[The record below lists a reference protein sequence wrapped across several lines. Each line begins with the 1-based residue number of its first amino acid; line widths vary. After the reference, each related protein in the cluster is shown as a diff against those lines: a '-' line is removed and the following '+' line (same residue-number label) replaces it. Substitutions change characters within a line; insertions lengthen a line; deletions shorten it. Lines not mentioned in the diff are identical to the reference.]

1 MPNLHLVR
9 RRANTPRKSVYDKHM
24 RDQDLDPEQYE
35 VLNDD
40 ELETYLAEDYS
51 KASSFG
57 YGATEHAGA
66 GAGAAGM
73 MLGTGLAMAGTGIGF
88 LPGMGLMAAA
98 AVAGSF
104 GGSAI
109 QGVAE
114 DVVYDDEQ
122 RAELARNRRNAA
134 LANPVSNFVGTQAPM
149 LASFK
154 PSLSQIGKLGSG
166 VKSFAGGGRLLA
178 DPSVKQAYTQAA
190 LGAGIDTAFEGGYQL
205 SKGELDV
212 GRLGA
217 AATIGTL
224 LQKPTF
230 KPKSAD
236 ALIKRGRDLA
246 ASRPK
251 GSRFKPNDPDKIFN
265 IWADPLVH
273 GDTLRA
279 AQTPEYTNMSNEGKF
294 FVGDTGTKVG
304 VVENASTPTP
314 SNLAQAIE
322 FEVTRGAGI
331 LDPISVGPAAREL
344 GGVGGGA
351 GGTRG
356 AGIGF
361 VPLTVDEVAAAQGVT
376 SDVVRKAYGAGDA
389 AVAQATKNQ
398 AEATEA
404 LAKAQKNLEA
414 VETGPKV
421 YSRTLYKDVVPKRKL
436 ASATA
441 AVNKAQKQLDNANK
455 QLANRDMGDSEKRGI
470 TKLFSDANKS
480 TETISDPVTGLPRKV
495 KVIEVPPEASARY
508 LDRNGEPLHDRLD
521 VWEPKGLKVGGEGV
535 KDPVTGELVPDQVF
549 FDPLTNRFH
558 RRIVNK
564 DGVTRTPMVGTVEAR
579 KLRQKFQDHLV
590 GVRKRAAE
598 VRREVES
605 QRRLATG
612 SEKALPPLNEK
623 VLEMLQI
630 LARNHGFNL
639 TKELTRI
646 YSRGKYMAGVAYYN
660 ARNVRVDPRRMTD
673 DTLAHEGF
681 HNWLDDLQ
689 YSTNAKDRKLREDFL
704 KLFEDEPEV
713 SSLRSKVDAAE
724 ALYAKAK
731 SRAASEASSMFV
743 NKQRA
748 AEALDE
754 ADKSFQSYMKL
765 KRQLLEVAEDYRPNV
780 NVPVRLA
787 AVEERAVEGL
797 GLAMVDRLSKR
808 STDELRR
815 NTAKFKVLL
824 RNARLRWKDRF
835 GKSLTPDELKEYML
849 IKYEH
854 DAPFL
859 YNDDLVSGFVTHR
872 LGKRP
877 TEGKALSKWNIDKQQ
892 LMNDVQAGNP
902 VRLGAVSPIS
912 RAGDDPWKDLKFQE
926 EKVRYNS
933 RGEVAATEKEVEE
946 GFSMV
951 KKSLG
956 MPEDAPPPEGSG
968 LGGMLNKV
976 EQDTG
981 QKFQEARG
989 GERPAGDA
997 DAMFAVSRDRA
1008 RHTAETFD
1016 RVETSADQFD
1026 PERTILSGGV
1036 KDRAWYNPMRVL
1048 KAVQYTQAETDQL
1061 LIRPFAG
1068 LQNADITNSTK
1079 KMALYARDAQSRLEL
1094 AANRYTTRFTEPLIM
1109 RMKEINVSDAD
1120 KALLGKFRYLRTLV
1134 KRNYRDLDSDFVRD
1148 YNTEYLKLKST
1159 VESSRKLSDA
1169 NKELDTLYA
1178 QTRTEHIANGPKV
1191 KDGELWRDPKDV
1203 PEGYYEPGMLSRS
1216 ATGILK
1222 NKAHTPEGKALQDK
1236 IVKFWMKQQ
1245 VARPGLEAELRDN
1258 LAEYIAVISNKE
1270 NFVKTTGE
1278 SVDLTTSSR
1287 FNALRKVQGLLMPP
1301 DVVDPDPFMR
1311 AGRYVGRF
1319 AKDMA
1324 WYTQI
1329 EDDHVMRAIRD
1340 LKDQEG
1346 NYTHRPSKAE
1356 TETKTPTLKEI
1367 FGDDVDT
1374 GYGSRAEKTFRNL
1387 DETHAG
1393 FHTDFDVRILSANR
1407 MITSWWLGALSGV
1420 RDTVN
1425 SFKNANIYMRTED
1438 WPLVLKSLKNFSA
1451 AWKESHLAGA
1461 NRDKISSIEHAHDSS
1476 DRLADSMA
1484 TVANFSQKASG
1495 RELFEKGTRAIQFN
1509 LGKLLMRSYVNS
1521 VSDSPHIK
1529 RVLSTM
1535 GRVADVDTSKLRK
1548 NPESLTE
1555 GDLQKLA
1562 TAWVEVN
1569 QGTYGVRGVPSA
1581 MIRGKSSYFLSL
1593 SRWSVEKFNRYLKDV
1608 IMPMKTEGDY
1618 KPFLKATLGSF
1629 VEATVLNELA
1639 NMINAK
1645 ESYEP
1650 STAELLEA
1658 DADYEE
1664 YIYHAMHM
1672 ANLSGYFGLLSGLG
1686 NDLARG
1692 FRTKKGGVED
1702 VSAVTF
1708 PAMEALF
1715 MKHGVFQTL
1724 TSYFFSGEKT
1734 NPKVVM
1740 RVVEDIMTGLN
1751 QSLRITRNQLL
1762 ASSATAKSVD
1772 SALGTTYFK
1781 GRAEEV
1787 AHKKMERNLKVFN
1800 RLHRGEHTAGWFG
1813 NLDRYEKL
1821 PAANFRYSTT
1831 RDDMN
1836 ENVRPFLESAW
1847 KRSLVKGKPDPKK
1860 FKSLLQQG
1868 YRKPQRISPVANDDY
1883 SIREARKFADFIGRV
1898 RGRDAIRDIIGQE
1911 KRDTGLAA
1919 ARKEL
1924 VQRSLPGFL
1933 AEKGYASQQQAQQQE
1948 ALEASIRSAMRNNR
1962 GILPTR

>member
-9 RRANTPRKSVYDKHM
+9 RRANTPRKGVYDKHM

-35 VLNDD
+35 VLDDD
-40 ELETYLAEDYS
+40 ELETYLADDYS
-51 KASSFG
+51 KLSSFG

-73 MLGTGLAMAGTGIGF
+73 MLGTGLAMAGTGIGI
-88 LPGMGLMAAA
+88 LPGLGLMAAA
-98 AVAGSF
+98 GIAGAF

-122 RAELARNRRNAA
+122 QAELARNRRNAA

-154 PSLSQIGKLGSG
+154 PSLTQIGKLGSG
-166 VKSFAGGGRLLA
+166 IKSFAGGGRLLA
-178 DPSVKQAYTQAA
+178 DPSVRQAYTQAA
-190 LGAGIDTAFEGGYQL
+190 LGAGIDTGIEGGFQL
-205 SKGELDV
+205 HKGELDL

-236 ALIKRGRDLA
+236 ALIKRGRDIA
-246 ASRPK
+246 ESRTK
-251 GSRFKPNDPDKIFN
+251 GSWVKPDDPDKIFN
-265 IWADPLVH
+265 IWADPLAH

-279 AQTPEYTNMSNEGKF
+279 AQTPEYTNTSNEGKF
-294 FVGDTGTKVG
+294 FVGDTGTRVG
-304 VVENASTPTP
+304 AVENASSPTP

-331 LDPISVGPAAREL
+331 LDPTSVGPAAREL
-344 GGVGGGA
+344 GTGA
-351 GGTRG
+351 GKGGTRG
-356 AGIGF
+356 AGIGYA
-361 VPLTVDEVAAAQGVT
+361 PLTVDEVAAAQGVT
-376 SDVVRKAYGAGDA
+376 TKVVREAYGARDA
-389 AVAQATKNQ
+389 VVAQATKDQ
-398 AEATEA
+398 AAATKA
-404 LAKAQKNLEA
+404 LDKAQKNLEA
-414 VETGPKV
+414 VEKGPKV
-421 YSRTLYKDVVPKRKL
+421 YSYKQRKDIVPVRKL
-436 ASATA
+436 TTAKA
-441 AVNKAQKQLDNANK
+441 AVTKAQKLLDKANK
-455 QLANRDMGDSEKRGI
+455 QLANNDMGDSEKGAI
-470 TKLFSDANKS
+470 TRLFSGAPKS
-480 TETISDPVTGLPRKV
+480 TETVLDPVTGRPRKV
-495 KVIEVPPEASARY
+495 KVVEIPPEASARY

-521 VWEPKGLKVGGEGV
+521 VWEPAGLKARGEGV

-558 RRIVNK
+558 RRITNK
-564 DGVTRTPMVGTVEAR
+564 DGLTRTPMVGTVEAG
-579 KLRQKFQDHLV
+579 KLRQKFQDHMV
-590 GVRKRAAE
+590 GVRKRAAD
-598 VRREVES
+598 VRREIEH

-612 SEKALPPLNEK
+612 EEKTLPPLNEK
-623 VLEMLQI
+623 ILEMLQI

-646 YSRGKYMAGVAYYN
+646 YSRGKYMAGVAYYD

-704 KLFEDEPEV
+704 KLFEDTPEGTSWKKTSIEHEGPRNFGQPGYRSNLLRRGSKTPAV
-713 SSLRSKVDAAE
+713 SGE
-724 ALYAKAK
+724 
-731 SRAASEASSMFV
+731 E
-743 NKQRA
+743 Q
-748 AEALDE
+748 
-754 ADKSFQSYMKL
+754 
-765 KRQLLEVAEDYRPNV
+765 
-780 NVPVRLA
+780 
-787 AVEERAVEGL
+787 AVESL
-797 GLAMVDRLSKR
+797 GLAMVERLSKR
-808 STDELRR
+808 STDELKR

-824 RNARLRWKDRF
+824 RNARLRWKDKF
-835 GKSLTPDELKEYML
+835 GRSLTADELKEYML

-859 YNDDLVSGFVTHR
+859 YNDDLVNGFVTYR
-872 LGKRP
+872 LGKKP
-877 TEGKALSKWNIDKQQ
+877 TEAEALSKWHADKQQ

-912 RAGDDPWKDLKFQE
+912 RAGDDPWKELKFQE
-926 EKVRYNS
+926 EKLRHNS
-933 RGEVAATEKEVEE
+933 KGEVEATAQEKKE
-946 GFSMV
+946 GFSEIR
-951 KKSLG
+951 KSLG
-956 MPEDAPPPEGSG
+956 MEERGTPPEGPG
-968 LGGMLNKV
+968 LGRTLNKV

-981 QKFQEARG
+981 QKFQEAV

-997 DAMFAVSRDRA
+997 DLMFASSRDRA
-1008 RHTAETFD
+1008 RHAAETYD
-1016 RVETSADQFD
+1016 RVKTPEDQFD

-1036 KDRAWYNPMRVL
+1036 KDRAWYNPMKAL
-1048 KAVQYTQAETDQL
+1048 KVIQFTQAETDQL
-1061 LIRPFAG
+1061 LIRPFTG
-1068 LQNADITNSTK
+1068 LQNADIANSTK
-1079 KMALYARDAQSRLEL
+1079 KMALYARDAQNRLEL
-1094 AANRYTTRFTEPLIM
+1094 AEKRYTTRFIEPLIM
-1109 RMKEINVSDAD
+1109 RMKDINVSDAD
-1120 KALLGKFRYLRTLV
+1120 KALLGRFRYLRTLV
-1134 KRNYRDLDSDFVRD
+1134 KRNYKDLDSDFVRD

-1159 VESSRKLSDA
+1159 VESSRKLADA

-1178 QTRTEHIANGPKV
+1178 QTRAEHIANGPKV
-1191 KDGELWRDPKDV
+1191 KDGDLWRDPKDV

-1216 ATGILK
+1216 ATNILK

-1236 IVKFWMKQQ
+1236 IVSFWMKQQ

-1301 DVVDPDPFMR
+1301 ELVDPDPFMR

-1319 AKDMA
+1319 SKDMS
-1324 WYTQI
+1324 WFTQI

-1346 NYTHRPSKAE
+1346 NYTHRLSKSE

-1393 FHTDFDVRILSANR
+1393 FHTDFDVRILRANR
-1407 MITSWWLGALSGV
+1407 MITSWWLGLLSGV

-1425 SFKNANIYMRTED
+1425 SFKNANMYMQTED
-1438 WPLVLKSLKNFSA
+1438 WPLVLKSLKNLSA

-1461 NRDKISSIEHAHDSS
+1461 NRDKISSIEHAYDSS

-1484 TVANFSQKASG
+1484 TVADFSQKASG

-1535 GRVADVDTSKLRK
+1535 GRMADVDTSKLRK

-1608 IMPMKTEGDY
+1608 ILPMKTEGDY

-1650 STAELLEA
+1650 STAELLES
-1658 DADYEE
+1658 DAGYEE

-1672 ANLSGYFGLLSGLG
+1672 ANLSGYFGVLSGLG
-1686 NDLARG
+1686 NDLTRAFSTRKAG
-1692 FRTKKGGVED
+1692 IED

-1708 PAMEALF
+1708 PAMEALLL
-1715 MKHGVFQTL
+1715 KEGVAQTL
-1724 TSYFFSGEKT
+1724 FSYLTSGEAT

-1751 QSLRITRNQLL
+1751 QSLRISRNQLL

-1781 GRAEEV
+1781 GRAEEF
-1787 AHKKMERNLKVFN
+1787 AHKKMERNLKVYN
-1800 RLHRGEHTAGWFG
+1800 RLYRGEHTAGWFG

-1821 PAANFRYSTT
+1821 PAADFRYSTT

-1847 KRSLVKGKPDPKK
+1847 KRSLVRGKLDPKK
-1860 FKSLLQQG
+1860 FKGLLQQG

-1898 RGRDAIRDIIGQE
+1898 KGKDAIRDIIGQE

-1924 VQRSLPGFL
+1924 IQQSLPGFL
-1933 AEKGYASQQQAQQQE
+1933 AEKGYAAQQQAQQQE
-1948 ALEASIRSAMRNNR
+1948 ALEADIRNAMRNNR
-1962 GILPTR
+1962 GIVPTR

>member
-1 MPNLHLVR
+1 M
-9 RRANTPRKSVYDKHM
+9 YDKHM

-35 VLNDD
+35 VLDDD
-40 ELETYLAEDYS
+40 ELEKYLAEDYS
-51 KASSFG
+51 KAASFG

-66 GAGAAGM
+66 GAGAAGTVIG
-73 MLGTGLAMAGTGIGF
+73 LGAAMAGTGIGF
-88 LPGMGLMAAA
+88 WPGLAIMGVGGVVGAIT
-98 AVAGSF
+98 
-104 GGSAI
+104 GSAV

-122 RAELARNRRNAA
+122 QAELARNRRNAA
-134 LANPVSNFVGTQAPM
+134 IANPVSNFVGTQAPM

-154 PSLSQIGKLGSG
+154 PSLTQIGKLGSG
-166 VKSFAGGGRLLA
+166 VKSFAGGKGLLT
-178 DPSVKQAYTQAA
+178 DPSVRQAYTQSAF
-190 LGAGIDTAFEGGYQL
+190 GAGIDTAVEGGFQL
-205 SKGELDV
+205 HKGELDL

-217 AATIGTL
+217 AATVGAL

-230 KPKSAD
+230 KPKNVD
-236 ALIKRGRDLA
+236 ALVKRGRDLA
-246 ASRPK
+246 ESRPK
-251 GSRFKPNDPDKIFN
+251 GSWFKPNDPDKIFN
-265 IWADPLVH
+265 MWADPLAH

-279 AQTPEYTNMSNEGKF
+279 AQTPEYTNTSNEGKF

-304 VVENASTPTP
+304 VIENASSPTP
-314 SNLAQAIE
+314 SNIAQAIE

-344 GGVGGGA
+344 GGVGGA

-356 AGIGF
+356 AGIGYA
-361 VPLTVDEVAAAQGVT
+361 PLTVEEVAAAQGVT
-376 SDVVRKAYGAGDA
+376 TKVVREAYGARDIA
-389 AVAQATKNQ
+389 IAKATKDQ
-398 AEATEA
+398 EDATKA
-404 LAKAQKNLEA
+404 LAKAQKNLSV
-414 VETGPKV
+414 VENGPK
-421 YSRTLYKDVVPKRKL
+421 VPKRKL
-436 ASATA
+436 SSANTE
-441 AVNKAQKQLDNANK
+441 VKRAQKKLDTANK
-455 QLANRDMGDSEKRGI
+455 QLANKDMGDSEKGAI
-470 TKLFSDANKS
+470 TKLFSDAPKS
-480 TETISDPVTGLPRKV
+480 TETVLNPATGLPRKIKAV
-495 KVIEVPPEASARY
+495 EVPPEASARY

-521 VWEPKGLKVGGEGV
+521 VWEPAGLGAGRQGV

-549 FDPLTNRFH
+549 FDPLSNRFH
-558 RRIVNK
+558 RRVVGD
-564 DGVTRTPMVGTVEAR
+564 DGITRTPMVGTVEAR
-579 KLRQKFQDHLV
+579 KLRQKFADHMT
-590 GVRKRAAE
+590 GVRKRAGD
-598 VRREVES
+598 VRREIEH

-612 SEKALPPLNEK
+612 EEKALPPLNEK
-623 VLEMLQI
+623 ILEMLSR
-630 LARNHGFNL
+630 LALKNGFSL
-639 TKELTRI
+639 TKELNRI
-646 YSRGKYMAGVAYYN
+646 YAGGKHMAGVAYYD

-704 KLFEDEPEV
+704 KLFEDTPEGTNWKKTAIEHEGPRNFGQPGYRSNLLRKGLTRTPAV
-713 SSLRSKVDAAE
+713 SGE
-724 ALYAKAK
+724 
-731 SRAASEASSMFV
+731 E
-743 NKQRA
+743 Q
-748 AEALDE
+748 
-754 ADKSFQSYMKL
+754 
-765 KRQLLEVAEDYRPNV
+765 
-780 NVPVRLA
+780 
-787 AVEERAVEGL
+787 AVESL
-797 GLAMVDRLSKR
+797 GLAMVERLSKR
-808 STDELRR
+808 TPEELKR

-824 RNARLRWKDRF
+824 RNARLRWKDKF
-835 GKSLTPDELKEYML
+835 GRNLTPDELKEYML

-872 LGKRP
+872 LGKKP
-877 TEGKALSKWNIDKQQ
+877 TEGKALSKWHADKQQ

-902 VRLGAVSPIS
+902 VRLDATSPLS

-926 EKVRYNS
+926 EKARYNS
-933 RGEVAATEKEVEE
+933 RGEVVATKKEEEE
-946 GFSMV
+946 GLRLLREFT
-951 KKSLG
+951 G
-956 MPEDAPPPEGSG
+956 RAEDAPPPEGAP
-968 LGGMLNKV
+968 LGRILNKI
-976 EQDTG
+976 EDDTG
-981 QKFQEARG
+981 KFQEAAG

-997 DAMFAVSRDRA
+997 DAMFASSRDRA
-1008 RHTAETFD
+1008 RHTAETSD
-1016 RVETSADQFD
+1016 RVKTPADQFD

-1036 KDRAWYNPMRVL
+1036 KERAWYSPMNAL
-1048 KAVQYTQAETDQL
+1048 KVIQFTQAETDQL
-1061 LIRPFAG
+1061 LIRPFTG

-1079 KMALYARDAQSRLEL
+1079 KMALYARDAQNRLEL
-1094 AANRYTTRFTEPLIM
+1094 TEKRYTTRFIEPLIM
-1109 RMKEINVSDAD
+1109 RMKDINVSNAD
-1120 KALLGKFRYLRTLV
+1120 KALLGRFRYLRLLV
-1134 KRNYRDLDSDFVRD
+1134 KRNYKDLDSDFVRD
-1148 YNTEYLKLKST
+1148 YNAEYQKLKST

-1169 NKELDTLYA
+1169 NKELDTVYA
-1178 QTRTEHIANGPKV
+1178 QTRAEHIANGPKV
-1191 KDGELWRDPKDV
+1191 KDGDLWRDPKDV

-1216 ATGILK
+1216 TTGLLK
-1222 NKAHTPEGKALQDK
+1222 TKAHTPEGKALQDK
-1236 IVKFWMKQQ
+1236 IINFWMKQQ

-1301 DVVDPDPFMR
+1301 ELVDPDPFMR
-1311 AGRYVGRF
+1311 ATRYVGRF
-1319 AKDMA
+1319 SKDMA
-1324 WYTQI
+1324 WFTQI

-1346 NYTHRPSKAE
+1346 NYTHRPSKSE
-1356 TETKTPTLKEI
+1356 TETKTPTLKET
-1367 FGDDVDT
+1367 FGEDVDT

-1393 FHTDFDVRILSANR
+1393 FHTDFDVRVRGANR
-1407 MITSWWLGALSGV
+1407 MITSWWLGVLSGV

-1425 SFKNANIYMRTED
+1425 SFKNANIYMQTED
-1438 WPLVLKSLKNFSA
+1438 WPLILKSFKNLSA

-1461 NRDKISSIEHAHDSS
+1461 NRDKISSIEHTYDSS
-1476 DRLADSMA
+1476 DRLADAMA
-1484 TVANFSQKASG
+1484 TVADFSQKASG

-1535 GRVADVDTSKLRK
+1535 GRMADVDTSKLRK

-1562 TAWVEVN
+1562 TAWVEIN

-1581 MIRGKSSYFLSL
+1581 MIRGKSSYILSL

-1608 IMPMKTEGDY
+1608 IMPMKTERDY

-1650 STAELLEA
+1650 STAELLA
-1658 DADYEE
+1658 SDADYEE

-1672 ANLSGYFGLLSGLG
+1672 ANLSGYFGVLSGLG
-1686 NDLARG
+1686 NDLTRG
-1692 FRTKKGGVED
+1692 LRTKKAGIED

-1715 MKHGVFQTL
+1715 MEKGVAQTL
-1724 TSYFFSGEKT
+1724 FSYLTSGEKS

-1740 RVVEDIMTGLN
+1740 RVVEDIITGLN
-1751 QSLRITRNQLL
+1751 QTLRISRNQLI

-1787 AHKKMERNLKVFN
+1787 AHKKMERNLKVYN
-1800 RLHRGEHTAGWFG
+1800 RLYRGEHTAGWFG

-1821 PAANFRYSTT
+1821 PAADFRYSTT

-1847 KRSLVKGKPDPKK
+1847 NRSLVKGKPDPKK
-1860 FKSLLQQG
+1860 FTSLLQQG
-1868 YRKPQRISPVANDDY
+1868 YRKPQRISPVANDEY
-1883 SIREARKFADFIGRV
+1883 SKREARKFADFIGRV
-1898 RGRDAIRDIIGQE
+1898 KGKDAIRDIIGQE

-1924 VQRSLPGFL
+1924 IQQSLPGFL
-1933 AEKGYASQQQAQQQE
+1933 AEKGY
-1948 ALEASIRSAMRNNR
+1948 RT
-1962 GILPTR
+1962 P